1 MNLDYKSHW
10 ENIHTKRA
18 PTQLGWYEPHLR
30 TSLQLILRSGVSP
43 EGHIID
49 VGGGAST
56 LVDDLQDNGFKHI
69 TVLDISSTALNISR
83 ARLRES
89 ADKVEWIEANI
100 MEATLPQDYYDLWHD
115 RAVFHFL
122 TLAGDR
128 RKYIEQA
135 RHALKLGG
143 YLIIGVF
150 GPKAPSKCSGL
161 DVIRY
166 SPDSLQTELGDSFT
180 LLEDREEVHRTP
192 SGTPQQYIYCLF
204 RSFRDKATM

>member
-1 MNLDYKSHW
+1 
-10 ENIHTKRA
+10 
-18 PTQLGWYEPHLR
+18 
-30 TSLQLILRSGVSP
+30 VSP

-56 LVDDLQDNGFKHI
+56 LVDDLQDNCFKHI

-122 TLAGDR
+122 TLAEDR

-150 GPKAPSKCSGL
+150 GPKAPPRCSGL

-204 RSFRDKATM
+204 RSFRDKATF